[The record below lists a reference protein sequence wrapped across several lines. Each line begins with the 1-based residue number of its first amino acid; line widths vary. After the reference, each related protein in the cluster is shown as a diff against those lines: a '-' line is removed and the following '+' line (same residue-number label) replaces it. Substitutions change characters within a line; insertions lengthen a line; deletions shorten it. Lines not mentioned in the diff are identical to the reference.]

1 MIGTGSKL
9 SLGRKDG
16 SATEFLL
23 DLSGPPIA
31 FAAYHFDPHTLLAV
45 ILLSFAD
52 ARWSMAAV
60 SRISTKAD
68 AIAGHRPTRARIGPV
83 WQGPALAPSGSPVTR
98 RDIIARASLARRTV
112 TPPLSIVKIRF
123 WLPGRFVLAGV
134 RGASKKCWP
143 LWGTEDSNP
152 LPSSG
157 ESGTNRLLR

>member
-68 AIAGHRPTRARIGPV
+68 AIAG
-83 WQGPALAPSGSPVTR
+83 
-98 RDIIARASLARRTV
+98 
-112 TPPLSIVKIRF
+112 RF
-123 WLPGRFVLAGV
+123 GGR
-134 RGASKKCWP
+134 
-143 LWGTEDSNP
+143 
-152 LPSSG
+152 
-157 ESGTNRLLR
+157 

>member
-1 MIGTGSKL
+1 
-9 SLGRKDG
+9 
-16 SATEFLL
+16 
-23 DLSGPPIA
+23 
-31 FAAYHFDPHTLLAV
+31 
-45 ILLSFAD
+45 
-52 ARWSMAAV
+52 MAAV

-143 LWGTEDSNP
+143 LRGTEGSNP
-152 LPSSG
+152 LPSSV
-157 ESGTNRLLR
+157 ESGTNR

>member
-1 MIGTGSKL
+1 
-9 SLGRKDG
+9 
-16 SATEFLL
+16 
-23 DLSGPPIA
+23 
-31 FAAYHFDPHTLLAV
+31 
-45 ILLSFAD
+45 
-52 ARWSMAAV
+52 MAAV

-143 LWGTEDSNP
+143 LRGTEGSNP
-152 LPSSG
+152 RPSSR
-157 ESGTNRLLR
+157 ESDANLTQVATSTGTSKDD

>member
-68 AIAGHRPTRARIGPV
+68 AIVARHRLNPQKQPFVPV
-83 WQGPALAPSGSPVTR
+83 LYHALMA
-98 RDIIARASLARRTV
+98 
-112 TPPLSIVKIRF
+112 
-123 WLPGRFVLAGV
+123 
-134 RGASKKCWP
+134 
-143 LWGTEDSNP
+143 EDSA
-152 LPSSG
+152 
-157 ESGTNRLLR
+157 

>member
-52 ARWSMAAV
+52 REMVGGCGVTHIDDRWRMPHDV
-60 SRISTKAD
+60 Y
-68 AIAGHRPTRARIGPV
+68 
-83 WQGPALAPSGSPVTR
+83 
-98 RDIIARASLARRTV
+98 
-112 TPPLSIVKIRF
+112 
-123 WLPGRFVLAGV
+123 
-134 RGASKKCWP
+134 
-143 LWGTEDSNP
+143 
-152 LPSSG
+152 
-157 ESGTNRLLR
+157 